1 MQLLTKEIATRLPPL
16 GSQDGLGY
24 DAVAHLKLFTPDSSW
39 TWYATEYDPDQRL
52 FFGLVLGM
60 EQELGYFSLTEL
72 EVVRG
77 PLGLPIE
84 RVRWFKPTPLR
95 ECDYVVVP
103 AWAATG

>member
-1 MQLLTKEIATRLPPL
+1 MELLPDEIAATLPPL

-39 TWYATEYDPDQRL
+39 TWYCTEYDPEERV
-52 FFGLVLGM
+52 FFGLVIGM
-60 EQELGYFSLTEL
+60 EAELGYFSLDEL
-72 EVVRG
+72 EAARG

-84 RVRWFKPTPLR
+84 RDLHFEPMPLR
-95 ECDYVVVP
+95 DCEHVVVP